1 MVRELQLMVTDT
13 ETDDCRCDGGQ
24 PKNGSR
30 PCSLLVLTEA
40 PARRYELLESAPTL
54 VGATTQGDH

>member
-1 MVRELQLMVTDT
+1 MVTDA
-13 ETDDCRCDGGQ
+13 EMDDCRCDGGQ

-40 PARRYELLESAPTL
+40 PARSYELLESAPML